1 MTFKNEQQRDVVV
14 NKRNFKQLLRGSV
27 LGTGLVQVEFLD
39 GSIEWL
45 KATDDEILKAAMED

>member
-14 NKRNFKQLLRGSV
+14 NKRNFKQLLRGGV